1 MVRVSTGVLDRP
13 RSLAVPGGGKARR
26 QVWPFGLVA
35 AGFGVV
41 AALSAVQVALPS
53 WVRPAAHMMTHYG
66 RLHCGF
72 FAIVLLVVAH
82 GLLRGRKA
90 AYWIALVLAACGV
103 LAAGRSLLALLLV
116 IGGVTLAIRRS
127 SFPAVPDPARIRG
140 ATVSGLAVLAVG
152 GIYDGIVHGHREL
165 QLDLGS
171 LIVLGVSVALA
182 VLLAPAPAPKPGD
195 EATRDRVKDLVA
207 HPSADTLAP
216 FMLRRDKAY
225 VFSRDGRAVLGYRV
239 LFGVA
244 VVGGDPVGAPGSLA
258 DAVNEFVR
266 LCERSGWRPA
276 VLGMR
281 DELTPLW
288 HRHGLRTVG
297 IGDEVILDVT
307 RFSLD
312 GREMRN
318 VRQAVQRTYNAGVT
332 TTVVR
337 EDELSPELRAELA
350 DVSAQWLNGSRERG
364 FSMILDELL
373 TGAHPDCVLVIARD
387 GDHVVGFQR
396 YAPAGPALSLDS
408 MRRDRHGPNGL
419 NERMIVDLVAY
430 ARVHNVQTVSLN
442 FAAFRTL
449 IDAGDERTGL
459 AKLGYW
465 AMHRLDPLIQVES
478 LYRFNAKFRPGYLA
492 RGVAFPSWASI
503 PIIAAAMIGMEFTHI
518 KSVSPADPRS

>member
-1 MVRVSTGVLDRP
+1 MI
-13 RSLAVPGGGKARR
+13 
-26 QVWPFGLVA
+26 
-35 AGFGVV
+35 
-41 AALSAVQVALPS
+41 AALSAVRVALPS
-53 WVRPAAHMMTHYG
+53 WVRPAAHMVTCYG
-66 RLHCGF
+66 RLPGGL

-82 GLLRGRKA
+82 GLLRRRKA
-90 AYWIALVLAACGV
+90 AYWVALVLAACGV

-116 IGGVTLAIRRS
+116 IGGVALALRRT
-127 SFPAVPDPARIRG
+127 SFPAVPTPARVRG
-140 ATVSGLAVLAVG
+140 ATVSGMTVLAVG
-152 GIYDGIVHGHREL
+152 GIYDGVFHGRL
-165 QLDLGS
+165 NLGS

-182 VLLAPAPAPKPGD
+182 VLLAPAPSPKPGD
-195 EATRDRVKDLVA
+195 DATRERVKDLVG

-244 VVGGDPVGAPGSLA
+244 VVGGDPVGSPGSFP
-258 DAVNEFVR
+258 DAVDQFVR

-281 DELTPLW
+281 DELAPLW

-297 IGDEVILDVT
+297 IGDEVIVDVDA
-307 RFSLD
+307 FSLT

-337 EDELSPELRAELA
+337 EDELAPELRAELA
-350 DVSAQWLNGSRERG
+350 EVSAQWLNGSRERG

-373 TGAHPDCVLVIARD
+373 TGTHPDCVLVIARE

-408 MRRDRHGPNGL
+408 MRRVRHGPNGL

-430 ARVHNVQTVSLN
+430 ARVHNVRTVSLN

-449 IDAGDERTGL
+449 IDAGGERTRLG
-459 AKLGYW
+459 KLGYW

-492 RGVAFPSWASI
+492 RGVAFPSWVTI
-503 PIIAAAMIGMEFTHI
+503 PIVAAAMIGMEFTHI
-518 KSVSPADPRS
+518 KKISPAGPRS